1 MHELPDENLR
11 DILVIAKR
19 IDIAQ
24 GVPHYNNLQK
34 KKNNRRIQVAHQVF
48 APAWVYSRKSCT
60 KLDLW
65 LKEVLRYS

>member
-34 KKNNRRIQVAHQVF
+34 KITDGFKLHTRYLHQLEFTVVN
-48 APAWVYSRKSCT
+48 PVPNSIYG
-60 KLDLW
+60 
-65 LKEVLRYS
+65 